1 MLFDVVATRYGSQMS
16 FQIEA
21 QAEGNNEDRLLS
33 NAMTEAKR
41 KAAVIFN
48 YVTGVGDEPKVKVK
62 PAKDQVIG
70 DEE

>member
-1 MLFDVVATRYGSQMS
+1 MS